1 MSVRLKKIKVFGE
14 GVYAKSAVVT
24 RQRRVNVYLEVRKDA
39 ERSSLVAYGTPGLV
53 LAFNVSTPYSY
64 PARNILGNPTALY
77 EVAGNQFMSLGN
89 TGAILASGT
98 LSTGGGTVQM
108 ALNPTQVLIVD
119 GAGLYIY
126 TPATLGFQ
134 TVAMPGTVAPR
145 TCVYCNGFF
154 VIEQPGSNVFWV
166 SNLNDGTT
174 WNGLSFGTAVQYID
188 SLLAVDTYGGMLILF
203 GTAHIEFWQN
213 AGQSP
218 QPFQIIANSA
228 QLYGLAAVYGR
239 AEIADSLVFVALTKE
254 GGIQICQIKGYSV
267 NVISTTDIDNIL
279 QGMSTV
285 ADCTVLTYQ
294 QDEHKMAQFNF
305 PSANRSL
312 LWDATTGFWSE
323 SMSGIPQGYTQRH
336 LANFSTTAYGKTY
349 LSDFSNGNI
358 YTLSPLAYTDNGNV
372 IQREIVTRCATDDFN
387 AFQVGLA
394 YFDMESGVGLSNP
407 ALQGYNPLVT
417 LERAVDNRDFG
428 PPRIV
433 SLGKQ
438 GQYTTRVQTRRNGRS
453 DGAGMTFR
461 LRMTDP
467 VKFVCTGAAIHMVTG
482 VQGAGGQSK

>member
-14 GVYAKSAVVT
+14 GVYAKSALVT
-24 RQRRVNVYLEVRKDA
+24 RQRRVNCYLEVRKDQ
-39 ERSSLVAYGTPGLV
+39 ERSSLVCYGTPGLV
-53 LAFNVSTPYSY
+53 LAFNVSTPYAY
-64 PARNILGNPTALY
+64 PARGLLGNPSALY
-77 EVAGNQFMSLGN
+77 EVAGNQFMSLGA

-98 LSTGGGTVQM
+98 LSSGGGTVSM
-108 ALNPTQVLIVD
+108 ALNPTQVLLVD
-119 GAGLYIY
+119 GTSLYVY
-126 TPATLGFQ
+126 TPASTSFA
-134 TVAMPGTVAPR
+134 TVAMPGTVAPK
-145 TCVYCNGFF
+145 TCVYANGFF
-154 VIEQPGSNVFWV
+154 VIEQPTTNVFWV

-174 WNGLSFGTAVQYID
+174 WNALSFGTAVQYID
-188 SLLAVDTYGGMLILF
+188 TLLAVDTYGGMLILF
-203 GTAHIEFWQN
+203 GTAHLEFWQN

-239 AEIADSLVFVALTKE
+239 AEVADSLVFVAFTKE

-279 QGMSTV
+279 QNMSTV
-285 ADCTVLTYQ
+285 ADCTVVTFQ
-294 QDEHKMAQFNF
+294 QDEHKFAQFNF
-305 PSANRSL
+305 PTANRSL
-312 LWDATTGFWSE
+312 LFDATTGFWSE

-349 LSDFSNGNI
+349 LSDYSNGNI

-394 YFDMESGVGLSNP
+394 YFDMETGVGLSNP
-407 ALQGYNPLVT
+407 ALQGYNPMVT
-417 LERAVDNRDFG
+417 LERAVDGRDFG
-428 PPRIV
+428 PPRFV
-433 SLGKQ
+433 ALGKQ
-438 GQYTTRVQTRRNGRS
+438 GQYLTRVQTRRNGRS
-453 DGAGMTFR
+453 DGQGMTFR

-467 VKFVCTGAAIHMVTG
+467 AKFVVTGAAIHIQSG
-482 VQGAGGQSK
+482 VQGSGGASR